1 MKNDEFVAGTIQRLT
16 ENWAKRCQSSR
27 YSVQSLTRSGSKDID
42 MEDNKPKLLW
52 FKTSLPLVA
61 LMFLLGIPA
70 LLSAQNQK
78 VSWSNLNSLRVGQG
92 PAVIESSMK
101 HQSGEFVAV
110 TDELLTLKGSG
121 TDILIKREDV
131 ARVSTSSGPKAGTS
145 RCDWPRS
152 RPEAFEITRT
162 IQ

>member
-1 MKNDEFVAGTIQRLT
+1 
-16 ENWAKRCQSSR
+16 
-27 YSVQSLTRSGSKDID
+27 

-78 VSWSNLNSLRVGQG
+78 VSWSLRVGQG